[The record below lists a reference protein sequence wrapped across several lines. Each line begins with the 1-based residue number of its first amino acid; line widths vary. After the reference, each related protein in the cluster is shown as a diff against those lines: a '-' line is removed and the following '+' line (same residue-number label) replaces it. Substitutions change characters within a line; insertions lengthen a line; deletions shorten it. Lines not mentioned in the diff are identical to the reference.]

1 MNKMKKHHCLS
12 PILMMVVLLFTL
24 MATTV
29 SAKQVFVGKTGSN
42 GKVLKKY
49 IEPAELKKLV
59 EHPVDSIWIVDVRS
73 EKAYHNGHIPTAKSF
88 PYGQIKDRLN
98 EIPKDKYLIM
108 YCNVGATVKMT
119 SKILKKEGYKRWIN
133 WGGIP
138 RWEWEK
144 ETVAAQ

>member
-1 MNKMKKHHCLS
+1 MKKATYL
-12 PILMMVVLLFTL
+12 PKLLLIVILFVST
-24 MATTV
+24 MASV
-29 SAKQVFVGKTGSN
+29 SAKQVFVGKAGSN

-73 EKAYHNGHIPTAKSF
+73 EKAYNNGHIPTAKSF
-88 PYGQIKDRLN
+88 PYGQIKDHLN

-144 ETVAAQ
+144 ESAAGQ